1 MEIKVRNLDK
11 SIVAALDDRAASQH
25 KSRNEYLREQLTLLA
40 QYPALQE
47 QEDRYHSLVETLLL
61 VVQQNTETL
70 EQLIRKG
77 GTKLDRSENPQKPAA
92 FPKGK

>member
-11 SIVAALDDRAASQH
+11 PVVAALDDRAASQH

-61 VVQQNTETL
+61 VVQQNTEAL

-77 GTKLDRSENPQKPAA
+77 GMKLDRSENPQKPAA

>member
-11 SIVAALDDRAASQH
+11 QIVAALDDRAASQH
-25 KSRNEYLREQLTLLA
+25 KSRNEYVREQLTLLA

-61 VVQQNTETL
+61 VVQQNTEAL

>member
-47 QEDRYHSLVETLLL
+47 QEDRYHRLVETLLL
-61 VVQQNTETL
+61 VVQQNTGAL
-70 EQLIRKG
+70 EQLIGKG